1 MGHVSIQALGS
12 RPGGGH
18 DVYIQA
24 LDLEVGMMYTYR
36 HLDLEVGMMYTYRH
50 LDLEVGMM

>member
-24 LDLEVGMMYTYR
+24 FRPGGGHDVNIQALDLEVGMM
-36 HLDLEVGMMYTYRH
+36 
-50 LDLEVGMM
+50 